1 MLLSAL
7 KVQDF
12 GKLIVMVS
20 VFFGIIL
27 VSIAGW
33 FHWDQ
38 VVRIILNLFKVY

>member
-1 MLLSAL
+1 MLKSAL

-27 VSIAGW
+27 VSIGGW
-33 FHWDQ
+33 HHWDAFVQ
-38 VVRIILNLFKVY
+38 VILDLFKAY